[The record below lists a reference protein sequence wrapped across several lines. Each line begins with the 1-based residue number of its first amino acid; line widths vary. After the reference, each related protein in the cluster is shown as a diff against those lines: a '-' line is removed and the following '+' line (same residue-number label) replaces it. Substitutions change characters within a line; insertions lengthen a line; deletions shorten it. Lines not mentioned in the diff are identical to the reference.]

1 MRVLYNKLFR
11 LIQLWE
17 LSSGTINLLL
27 KMKQIFGNR
36 HSAETIVFILVYI
49 TSYNRTYLFIT
60 EHLKVNKNAD
70 R

>member
-1 MRVLYNKLFR
+1 
-11 LIQLWE
+11 
-17 LSSGTINLLL
+17 
-27 KMKQIFGNR
+27 MKQIFGNR